1 MELIYKMIH
10 IGFLE
15 DYYTICNRPVSACGV
30 KLKNQSLRMNHL
42 THSLAILMVSALSV
56 LTGFGQSCI
65 DPDACNYDPNAGT
78 PDAVCLE
85 IVPFATHDSGDLAGM
100 TTWRVYFRTTDPAD
114 FVTAVYGNQSEP
126 LSLTT
131 TTSFYQNALGGPRTA
146 HQPAAVAQLSRFGVR
161 QLRDHRLVPDG
172 QHGHWRERPQHGFLS
187 RPRLGT
193 GF

>member
-1 MELIYKMIH
+1 
-10 IGFLE
+10 
-15 DYYTICNRPVSACGV
+15 
-30 KLKNQSLRMNHL
+30 MNHL
-42 THSLAILMVSALSV
+42 THSLAILMATALSA

-85 IVPFATHDSGDLAGM
+85 IIPFATHDSGDLAGM

-131 TTSFYQNALGGPRTA
+131 TTSFYQNALGGATA
-146 HQPAAVAQLSRFGVR
+146 QPINPLLLPTF
-161 QLRDHRLVPDG
+161 
-172 QHGHWRERPQHGFLS
+172 WI
-187 RPRLGT
+187 
-193 GF
+193 